1 MAIAILLAVL
11 ALAVRIDRLGFN
23 SLSEDETAK
32 WMAIQEYRQGNFVGV
47 NSEHPIILKALAWA
61 SLTIGERW
69 TSIALARGWPDI
81 APEAWLRLPNVLFG
95 AATGVILFLLCRQLM
110 GTAGSFAAGFF
121 WAVSPLTIAVNRLAK
136 EETAFTFFSLLACY
150 FYCHVKGATSEK
162 ETRRWADLS
171 AMAFGLA
178 TASQYMI
185 HLFGL
190 NHLAWHIAGRRGLDQ
205 KSMGT
210 LHLRMLLV
218 TCIAFLAV
226 NPFILSPTSISY
238 IVHWIHHSGVHHS
251 GYNFNGTLY
260 LNFPSLMF
268 SGMPWYFY
276 LWMLLVKTPIP
287 ILVAIVIGSILLLR
301 DRNTLGSCLFLSLGL
316 VQLIGLSIC
325 GAKWLRYSLPLL
337 PFLYLAAG
345 YAVQAGRTWAGRHKS
360 SAAVTAVAA
369 VVLLGWPLLE
379 LLAWR
384 PYYPLYLNAI
394 GGGTRNTARYFSPDE
409 VSEFDTR
416 KVAQLICPAAYP
428 QATVATARPDS
439 MSYYLKSCGRSDI
452 RIVPLYDPLYVP
464 HDGDLIVLEPSR
476 RFRETQRFFD
486 LLEGSNLPR
495 REIHSGPV
503 AASTIYLFP
512 RPESGQEQGLR
523 NVLLAPPRDSDSS
536 SGANAPNSNRA
547 SADRGPWKTPVRQQP

>member
-185 HLFGL
+185 HL
-190 NHLAWHIAGRRGLDQ
+190 
-205 KSMGT
+205 
-210 LHLRMLLV
+210 
-218 TCIAFLAV
+218 
-226 NPFILSPTSISY
+226 
-238 IVHWIHHSGVHHS
+238 
-251 GYNFNGTLY
+251 
-260 LNFPSLMF
+260 
-268 SGMPWYFY
+268 
-276 LWMLLVKTPIP
+276 
-287 ILVAIVIGSILLLR
+287 
-301 DRNTLGSCLFLSLGL
+301 LG
-316 VQLIGLSIC
+316 
-325 GAKWLRYSLPLL
+325 
-337 PFLYLAAG
+337 
-345 YAVQAGRTWAGRHKS
+345 
-360 SAAVTAVAA
+360 
-369 VVLLGWPLLE
+369 
-379 LLAWR
+379 
-384 PYYPLYLNAI
+384 
-394 GGGTRNTARYFSPDE
+394 
-409 VSEFDTR
+409 
-416 KVAQLICPAAYP
+416 
-428 QATVATARPDS
+428 
-439 MSYYLKSCGRSDI
+439 
-452 RIVPLYDPLYVP
+452 
-464 HDGDLIVLEPSR
+464 
-476 RFRETQRFFD
+476 
-486 LLEGSNLPR
+486 
-495 REIHSGPV
+495 
-503 AASTIYLFP
+503 
-512 RPESGQEQGLR
+512 
-523 NVLLAPPRDSDSS
+523 
-536 SGANAPNSNRA
+536 
-547 SADRGPWKTPVRQQP
+547 